1 MLKRVCF
8 TLLAL
13 LLSATLQAQIPRD
26 LVPYRIPHA
35 QMWSFIPKGWVNHIE
50 KPNNQLLADFTPTKT
65 SLIPRLRFAYDARAK
80 NQDIRLLMQQWMR
93 SMNEIEVYQ
102 NLKLRAPAGNIVH
115 IVEFSWKPPALR
127 QRMHVLRAASKSPKG
142 GVVSLTYEDAYHT
155 ASGAKRRLFFESA
168 KTLQP
173 IIKNK
178 SKKR

>member
-8 TLLAL
+8 TLVAV
-13 LLSATLQAQIPRD
+13 LLSANLQAHIPID

-35 QMWSFIPKGWVNHIE
+35 QMWSFIPKGWFNHIE
-50 KPNNQLLADFTPTKT
+50 QPKNQLLADFTPEKT
-65 SLIPRLRFAYDARAK
+65 SLMPRLRFAYDGSSK
-80 NQDIRLLMQQWMR
+80 SGDIRLMMQQWMR
-93 SMNEIEVYQ
+93 SMNDIEVYQ
-102 NLKLRAPAGNIVH
+102 NIKLRAPAGNIVH

-127 QRMHVLRAASKSPKG
+127 QRMHVIRAASKSPKG

-173 IIKNK
+173 IIE
-178 SKKR
+178 KKAKK